1 MNRSLAKEAYT
12 HGKKVVRS
20 RYSGADY
27 ILVCGIDG
35 YRQPEADGWYLTLD
49 QVLFDEQ
56 GRMLTMS
63 SLGRKVLPAVGNI
76 QAVGESLMAA
86 RKELNA
92 QLPFVL
98 EQFEPK
104 LVQ

>member
-1 MNRSLAKEAYT
+1 M
-12 HGKKVVRS
+12 
-20 RYSGADY
+20 
-27 ILVCGIDG
+27 
-35 YRQPEADGWYLTLD
+35 
-49 QVLFDEQ
+49 LFDEQ

-104 LVQ
+104 LMQ

>member
-1 MNRSLAKEAYT
+1 MPKDAYR
-12 HGKKVVRS
+12 HENIVQQS

-35 YRQPEADGWYLTLD
+35 YRQPEADGWYLTLE
-49 QVLFDEQ
+49 QSLFDEQ

-63 SLGRKVLPAVGNI
+63 SLGRKVLPAVGNV

-86 RKELNA
+86 RKELHT

-98 EQFEPK
+98 TQFAPELWQK
-104 LVQ
+104 

>member
-1 MNRSLAKEAYT
+1 
-12 HGKKVVRS
+12 
-20 RYSGADY
+20 
-27 ILVCGIDG
+27 
-35 YRQPEADGWYLTLD
+35 
-49 QVLFDEQ
+49 
-56 GRMLTMS
+56 MLTMS